1 MSYSRTEYAKFNILY
16 GYLRKTILIFLEFF
30 LRVVFITT
38 LGEELL
44 GVNSVFINIIQIL
57 SLTELGIVNVVLYSF
72 YKPLAAGD
80 KVKLRSLIKFYKAV
94 YQKIALAVFFIGI
107 SICPFLE
114 KIINTKVEVDNLN
127 IIFFLFLSNTIL
139 SYFFIYKNSILRADQ
154 KGYIV
159 NKIEIPLVIVKCIVQ
174 IVVLKFFASFII
186 YLLIENMVTFITN
199 YRVSQRVDKE
209 YPFLD
214 EQAIELVVDDK
225 KEITDTIK
233 SSFVYKVASVM
244 LNSTDNII
252 ISMLIGTNIVG
263 YFANYKTI
271 YTGIG
276 SLYTVFF
283 MSLTAGIGN
292 LIETASEEHRL
303 KIFNILLLISS
314 WLGIVFSS
322 CFFSLAKEFIVLWI
336 GSGYVL
342 NNSVTLCI
350 AITIFL
356 SCALHPIFIYRE
368 AMGLYKKVKYMMV
381 VAAIVNIILSIILG
395 CYFGLFGILF
405 GTILSMMTTYIWYE
419 PIVLYDA
426 CFGVKASEYFF
437 KRIKDLAIYII
448 VLLLIFVLGNH
459 ISGETWLYWILK
471 SITLFIISNALCY
484 IIYKNTEEFTVISK
498 KIKDYLIKNR

>member
-16 GYLRKTILIFLEFF
+16 GYLRKIILIFLEFF
-30 LRVVFITT
+30 CRVVFITT
-38 LGEELL
+38 LGEDLL

-57 SLTELGIVNVVLYSF
+57 SLTELGMTNVVLYSF
-72 YKPLAAGD
+72 YKPLAAND
-80 KVKLRSLIKFYKAV
+80 KDKLRSLIKFYKKV

-114 KIINTKVEVDNLN
+114 KIINTKVEVNSLYV
-127 IIFFLFLSNTIL
+127 IFFLFLSNTIF
-139 SYFFIYKNSILRADQ
+139 SYFFIYKNAILRADQ

-159 NKIEIPLVIVKCIVQ
+159 NKIEIPLSVVKFIVQVIV
-174 IVVLKFFASFII
+174 LKIFSSFII

-199 YRVSQRVDKE
+199 YSISKRVDKE
-209 YPFLD
+209 YSFLD
-214 EQAIELVVDDK
+214 EQATELVADDK

-233 SSFVYKVASVM
+233 SSFIYKTASVM

-252 ISMLIGTNIVG
+252 ISMLIGTNVVG

-271 YTGIG
+271 YAGIG

-322 CFFSLAKEFIVLWI
+322 CFFSLAKEFVILWI

-356 SCALHPIFIYRE
+356 SCALPPIFIYRE
-368 AMGLYKKVKYMMV
+368 AMGLYKKVQYMMLI
-381 VAAIVNIILSIILG
+381 AAIVNIILSIILG
-395 CYFGLFGILF
+395 HYLGLFGILF

-419 PIVLYDA
+419 PVVLYDT
-426 CFGVKASEYFF
+426 CFGVTVREYFF

-448 VLLLIFVLGNH
+448 VLVSIFMFGNH

-471 SITLFIISNALCY
+471 SLILFILSNAFCY

-498 KIKDYLIKNR
+498 KIEEYVIKNR

>member
-16 GYLRKTILIFLEFF
+16 GYLRKMTLIFLEFF

-57 SLTELGIVNVVLYSF
+57 SVTELGIANVVLYSF
-72 YKPLAAGD
+72 YKPLAVGD
-80 KVKLRSLIKFYKAV
+80 KSKLRALIKFYKIV
-94 YQKIALAVFFIGI
+94 YKKIAIVVFLIGI
-107 SICPFLE
+107 SISPFLG
-114 KIINTKVEVDNLN
+114 KIINTKAEVDNLY

-159 NKIEIPLVIVKCIVQ
+159 TKIEIPLVVVKFILQ
-174 IVVLKFFASFII
+174 IIVLKFFASFII
-186 YLLIENMVTFITN
+186 YLLIENLITFITN
-199 YRVSQRVDKE
+199 YSISRKVEKE
-209 YPFLD
+209 YSFLD
-214 EQAIELVVDDK
+214 EQTIELASKDK

-233 SSFVYKVASVM
+233 SSFVYKIASVM
-244 LNSTDNII
+244 LNSTDNIM
-252 ISMLIGTNIVG
+252 ISILIGTNVVG
-263 YFANYKTI
+263 YFTNYKTI
-271 YTGIG
+271 YAGIG

-283 MSLTAGIGN
+283 TSLTAGIGN
-292 LIETASEEHRL
+292 LIETTSEEHRL

-322 CFFSLAKEFIVLWI
+322 CFFSLSREFIVLWI
-336 GSGYVL
+336 GQGYVL
-342 NNSVTLCI
+342 DDLVVLCI

-368 AMGLYKKVKYMMV
+368 AMGIYKKVKYMMLL
-381 VAAIVNIILSIILG
+381 AAIVNIILSIILG
-395 CYFGLFGILF
+395 RYLGLFGILF

-426 CFGVKASEYFF
+426 CFGVKVSEYFF
-437 KRIKDLAIYII
+437 KRIKDIMIYII
-448 VLLLIFVLGNH
+448 VLVSIFVLGNY

-471 SITLFIISNALCY
+471 SLTLFILSNALCY
-484 IIYKNTEEFTVISK
+484 IIYKKTEEFTVIRK
-498 KIKDYLIKNR
+498 KIEDYVIKNR